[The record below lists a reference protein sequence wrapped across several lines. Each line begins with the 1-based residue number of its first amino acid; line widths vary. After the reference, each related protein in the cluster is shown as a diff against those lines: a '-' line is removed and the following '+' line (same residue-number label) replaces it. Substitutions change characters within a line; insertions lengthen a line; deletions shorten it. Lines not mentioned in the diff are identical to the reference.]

1 MSETTPDHTEPA
13 IEMRSVS
20 FTYPRA
26 PMGAGERGPA
36 IEDVSL
42 VVERGERLGILGPNG
57 GGKSTLLKLIVG
69 LLSGASG
76 EIRVLGRTAREASR
90 LGLIGYVPQKV
101 GAELEF
107 PLSVRQVV
115 AMGAS
120 AGLSPLRRM
129 PKGRQAQVDRAIEL
143 VGAHDLRDRAIGR
156 LSGGQLQRVMIARA
170 LACDPKIL
178 VLDEPMVGIDIEGQR
193 RFADL
198 IQRLSSELGLTIV
211 IVSHDL
217 RTVATGCDRVACLH
231 RSLHY
236 HAAPGGL
243 TPAVLAEVFT
253 HDLEGVFGEVH
264 IDAHRAEDCPDPGRH
279 HKPHSCDGRDHA
291 NDGGTP

>member
-1 MSETTPDHTEPA
+1 MPEASNSHAEPA
-13 IEMRSVS
+13 IEMQGVS
-20 FTYPRA
+20 FTYPSA
-26 PMGAGERGPA
+26 PMGGGERGPA
-36 IEDVSL
+36 VEGVSL
-42 VVERGERLGILGPNG
+42 TVERGERLGILGPNG
-57 GGKSTLLKLIVG
+57 GGKSTLLKLVVG
-69 LLSGASG
+69 ILTGASG
-76 EIRVLGRTAREASR
+76 QIRVLGKSPAQARRA
-90 LGLIGYVPQKV
+90 GLIGYVPQRV

-120 AGLSPLRRM
+120 TGLSPFKRM
-129 PKGRQAQVDRAIEL
+129 PRERLAQVDRAIEL
-143 VGAHDLRDRAIGR
+143 VGAGELSGRAIGR

-170 LACDPKIL
+170 LACDPSIL
-178 VLDEPMVGIDIEGQR
+178 VLDEPMVGIDVDGQR

-198 IQRLSSELGLTIV
+198 IERLSRELGLTIV

-243 TPAVLAEVFT
+243 TPAVLAEVFS

-264 IDAHRAEDCPDPGRH
+264 IDAHRAEDCPDPAHHHPRH
-279 HKPHSCDGRDHA
+279 TCDGHDH
-291 NDGGTP
+291 DGSSH